1 MRNKDFLLTFQ
12 ANGLKIMAD
21 EKGKLKMTYEK
32 GKCVK
37 VIGGTHKNKTVWLNA
52 AKPETTESRVNIIV
66 DDAKGERATWTSPRF
81 ISSDVIAVTPPSS
94 YAHAVLQQQ
103 PKTELLVKT
112 LTIELARCKLDAAAI
127 DQISEYFDVQ
137 LKHAVRVQASLGLS
151 KALYKHV
158 DYKAVK
164 VDGQE
169 TIVLTEEE
177 TVDELEDMHAY
188 N

>member
-1 MRNKDFLLTFQ
+1 
-12 ANGLKIMAD
+12 MAD

-52 AKPETTESRVNIIV
+52 AKPEMTDRRVNIVV
-66 DDAKGERATWTSPRF
+66 DDEKGERATWTSPRF
-81 ISSDVIAVTPPSS
+81 ISSDVISVTPPSS

-103 PKTELLVKT
+103 PKTELLIKKLT
-112 LTIELARCKLDAAAI
+112 LELAKCSLDAAAI
-127 DQISEYFDVQ
+127 NQISEYFDVQ
-137 LKHAVRVQASLGLS
+137 LKHAVKLQASLGLS

-158 DYKAVK
+158 DYKVVK